1 MKLKVSFRNV
11 SKQYHLYEKQ
21 SDKIKG
27 LFLPNRNDKG
37 FFAVRNV
44 SFDVYEGETI
54 GFVGINGSGKS
65 TMSNLLAK
73 VIPPT
78 TGEIE
83 MNGQPSLIAISAGLN
98 NQLSGKDNIRLKC
111 LMMGLTNKEIDEL
124 YNQIVEFADIGDFIN
139 QPVKSYSSGMK
150 SRLGFAISAHI
161 DPDILI
167 IDEALSVGD
176 KTFYQKCVNR
186 IDEFK
191 KSGKTIFFVSHS
203 IGQIEKICDR
213 VAWMHYGEMR
223 MFDETKKVVKEY
235 KEFIDW
241 FNKLSKKEKKKY
253 QQEQIEERK
262 KERAEERTS
271 RYLQHNKKPQT
282 IANTVQVALLSIL
295 LVAIATTM
303 FVSTPLR
310 TIASFGMIPGH
321 ETKKSEEHQAES
333 KSESLTQVNQ
343 PAYVKSIQLSTY
355 SDQGLKQKKTVS
367 LPFGTEVTLVS
378 QNSKVAQIHFNGKNY
393 FVRTDSI
400 SLAKDQENVS
410 LAANAFSPY
419 FSEKANSSYQYFL
432 SFLGANEQTLQQTLQ
447 GVKEVKYDDGR
458 TGLRLD
464 YENIDYVMEKHK
476 AAAIAF
482 HDLRVVEP
490 ASISLSDD
498 KVTFDKD
505 HKRFFFRT
513 DKQLFVVDNEEHTL
527 MIRNEK

>member
-11 SKQYHLYEKQ
+11 SKKYHLYEKQ

-27 LFLPNRNDKG
+27 LFFPNKNEKG
-37 FFAVRNV
+37 FYAVRNV

-176 KTFYQKCVNR
+176 QTFYKKCIDR
-186 IDEFK
+186 ITEFK
-191 KSGKTIFFVSHS
+191 KRGKTIFFVSHS
-203 IGQIEKICDR
+203 IGQIEKLCDR

-223 MFDETKKVVKEY
+223 MFDETEKVVTEY
-235 KEFIDW
+235 KEFVDW

-253 QQEQIEERK
+253 QQEHVEERK
-262 KERAEERTS
+262 KEQKEERAS
-271 RYLQHNKKPQT
+271 RYSKGKNPQT
-282 IANTVQVALLSIL
+282 IANAVQIACLSIL
-295 LVAIATTM
+295 LVAIAATM

-310 TIASFGMIPGH
+310 TIASFGAIPGH
-321 ETKKSEEHQAES
+321 DAKKSEELQAES
-333 KSESLTQVNQ
+333 KSEGLTKVNQ
-343 PAYVKSIQLSTY
+343 PAYVKSTELTTY
-355 SDQGLKQKKTVS
+355 SDQGLKQKKPVS
-367 LPFGTEVTLVS
+367 LTFGTEVTLIS
-378 QNSKVAQIHFNGKNY
+378 QNSKVVQIKFNGKNY
-393 FVRTDSI
+393 FVKKDSV
-400 SLAKDQENVS
+400 SLAKDLENAS
-410 LAANAFSPY
+410 LSANAFSPY
-419 FSEKANSSYQYFL
+419 FSEKAKSSYQYFL
-432 SFLGANEQTLQQTLQ
+432 SFLGDKEQTLQQKLR
-447 GVKEVKYDDGR
+447 GIKEVKYDDGR
-458 TGLRLD
+458 TGLHL
-464 YENIDYVMEKHK
+464 EFEKVDYVIENQKT
-476 AAAIAF
+476 AAIVF
-482 HDLRVVEP
+482 HDLQTVEP

-513 DKQLFVVDNEEHTL
+513 EKQLFVVDNEEHTL

>member
-11 SKQYHLYEKQ
+11 SKKYHLYEKQ

-27 LFLPNRNDKG
+27 LFFPNQDEKG

-124 YNQIVEFADIGDFIN
+124 YDQIVEFADIGDFIN

-176 KTFYQKCVNR
+176 QTFYKKCIDR
-186 IDEFK
+186 ITEFK
-191 KSGKTIFFVSHS
+191 KRGKTIFFVSHS
-203 IGQIEKICDR
+203 IGQIEKLCDR

-223 MFDETKKVVKEY
+223 MFGETKQVVEEY
-235 KEFIDW
+235 KEFVDW

-253 QQEQIEERK
+253 QQEQIELRK
-262 KERAEERTS
+262 KDQAEERTS
-271 RYLQHNKKPQT
+271 RLQHNKNPKS
-282 IANTVQVALLSIL
+282 IANAVQITLLSIL
-295 LVAIATTM
+295 LIAIAATM

-310 TIASFGMIPGH
+310 TIASFGAIPGNDA
-321 ETKKSEEHQAES
+321 KKTEERQAES
-333 KSESLTQVNQ
+333 NTEDLTKVNQ
-343 PAYVKSIQLSTY
+343 PAYVKSAQLTTY
-355 SDQGLKQKKTVS
+355 SDQSLKQKKTAS
-367 LPFGTEVTLVS
+367 LPFGTEVTLSS
-378 QNSKVAQIHFNGKNY
+378 QNAKVAQIHFNGKNY
-393 FVRTDSI
+393 FVKKNSL
-400 SLAKDQENVS
+400 SLAKDLETVS
-410 LAANAFSPY
+410 LTANAFSPY
-419 FSEKANSSYQYFL
+419 FSEKAKSSYQYFL
-432 SFLGANEQTLQQTLQ
+432 SFLGESEQTLEQTLQGIKQA
-447 GVKEVKYDDGR
+447 KYDDGR

-464 YENIDYVMEKHK
+464 YEKVDYIIEKQQ
-476 AAAIAF
+476 AAAIIF
-482 HDLRVVEP
+482 HDIEAVEP
-490 ASISLSDD
+490 ATISLPE
-498 KVTFDKD
+498 KKAVFDND
-505 HKRFFFRT
+505 HKRYFFKT
-513 DKQLFVVDNEEHTL
+513 KKQLFVVDNEKHTL